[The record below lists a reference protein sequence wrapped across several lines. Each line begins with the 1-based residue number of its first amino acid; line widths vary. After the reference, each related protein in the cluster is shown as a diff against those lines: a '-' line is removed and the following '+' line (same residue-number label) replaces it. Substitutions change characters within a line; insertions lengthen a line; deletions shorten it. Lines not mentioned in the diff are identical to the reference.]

1 MMEGGELE
9 KAEKILERL
18 RNPKVY
24 GVFDEGDLEL
34 GKDPVPHMTA
44 ADCFKSIGRKP
55 ITYNNSFPIR
65 KQLLLS
71 DRREYSL
78 KKYIF

>member
-24 GVFDEGDLEL
+24 GVFDEGDLDL
-34 GKDPVPHMTA
+34 GEDSVP
-44 ADCFKSIGRKP
+44 
-55 ITYNNSFPIR
+55 
-65 KQLLLS
+65 
-71 DRREYSL
+71 
-78 KKYIF
+78 